1 MYFIFN
7 TCLIAI
13 AVALATKQSFIAV
26 WNQNFLWSA
35 PSYFVGAGAAAVGDL
50 GGDDLG
56 RVARA
61 ARRPRRST
69 SPIAPTRSTSAASTT
84 SAATSRRWPTCT
96 SRRSKRWRSR
106 STPRIRP
113 RSRTS
118 AACRCM
124 PPSIARGLGM
134 SDTEIQG
141 VKTAALLHD
150 IGKLA
155 VPEHILSKP
164 GPLTQE
170 EFQKIRVHPQVGAEI
185 ISAVPF
191 PYPVAPLILS
201 HHERWDGKGYPQ
213 GLKGEEIPLGARI
226 LSVVDYFDALTSD
239 RPYHKAMTPR
249 SRAGA
254 AAAGSRPRAR
264 SGGGADVRQ
273 DGGGDGSGRGHA
285 SRPRRRAA
293 CRSSRPTSA
302 AGPPSASSP
311 KRPRRSTVFEDIA
324 LAHREIYALYEIAQ
338 TMGTSLGV
346 ADTMALISSKLSNL
360 VPFSA
365 CALFLF
371 DEEADTLRCRF
382 ATGVEADAIGTMTVR
397 AGQGLAGW
405 VARNRRPL
413 VNARPSAEF
422 EAAGLA
428 KSTALQSALVAPLV
442 FSDRF
447 IGTLAVYSTQPDFY
461 TDDHRRL
468 LDRVSEQ
475 ASAVIHNSIVFEQT
489 QEDSLT
495 DPLTGL
501 PNTRFMFMHLTRELA
516 RAERLKAE
524 VALLVMDL
532 DNFKEINDNHGHHVG
547 DRALREVATVL
558 RAGIRP
564 YDICV
569 RYAGDEFIVV
579 LSGCGADEA
588 ERKRARAAA
597 HGRRSAVR
605 GAARA
610 AACRSRSASARRSIP
625 QDGDTYEALLATAD
639 SRMYRDKTRR
649 KQRAQVQPARDRH
662 RRPARRVGAAAA
674 AARRRSPRSTSSA
687 PASACSRLRLRVLR
701 RQYFSIRICSALTPS
716 LRAVTP
722 RVADQLRRAADE
734 AHAVG
739 RRQRFLQQ
747 RFADPAPSALPAGAL
762 LACHREVQRDPSRRL
777 ERGELRAET
786 QTHRP
791 NARCRST
798 RPACVVGRDK
808 CSINIERSGAMPVPP
823 ATNSSGR
830 STRSGNPNE
839 PNGPSRSSSVP
850 GDASSRCGSSPP
862 LSSTWTST
870 CMMPGLG
877 DFPRRGRNRIRLPQ
891 RRAAQAEHHR
901 LAGRE
906 ENSTARRSRL
916 RMPDARGGAG
926 DLPDGNGDHA
936 GPKTPLAAQ
945 DRYGAREASRPL
957 HPEDVEAGVDHQ
969 HFAGDAAARV
979 AQQERRRVA
988 DFGRFDRA
996 AQRRLLAHHAEDR
1009 REAADAGGRQRLHR
1023 PGGDRVDANVLGTEI
1038 RGEIAHR
1045 RFERGL
1051 RDAHHVVVREHAIAA
1066 EERQRQHAA
1075 AAARRHQRLRAAR
1088 QRDQRVGADVER
1100 LLESVARGIH
1110 EPAGDLF
1117 ARRERGAVHDEV
1129 EPAVRLLDLRV
1140 DRGDLVVAGD
1150 VERQHHRPSASACR
1164 PARRRA
1170 LRNGPDR

>member
-1 MYFIFN
+1 MRSLPLPARLYVGATIALGALLVVSLGPRSQFHSPVLFAVLLATSAITSAFKVSLPLAKSGSTMSVSYAVDFASLLLLGPNETMLVAVTSAWSQCTFRMKTKNPVYRTLFSMACLAITVQASGFAYELLGGEPGKLAPDAISGIARPLVVAATVYFIFN
-7 TCLIAI
+7 TCLIAV
-13 AVALATKQSFIAV
+13 AVSLATRQPFFAV

-35 PSYFVGAGAAAVGDL
+35 PSYFVGALAAALATWLLTYSGLWTAALVGAPL
-50 GGDDLG
+50 YLTYRTYKVYLG
-56 RVARA
+56 RIDDE
-61 ARRPRRST
+61 RRHVEEMADLHLATIEALALAIDAKDQTAQSHIRRVQVY
-69 SPIAPTRSTSAASTT
+69 
-84 SAATSRRWPTCT
+84 AT
-96 SRRSKRWRSR
+96 
-106 STPRIRP
+106 
-113 RSRTS
+113 
-118 AACRCM
+118 
-124 PPSIARGLGM
+124 SIARGLGM

-226 LSVVDYFDALTSD
+226 LSVVDYYDALTSD
-239 RPYHKAMTPR
+239 RPYHKAMTHEAALALLQQEAG
-249 SRAGA
+249 RALDPA
-254 AAAGSRPRAR
+254 VVQMFVKMAEELESVAGTIETAT
-264 SGGGADVRQ
+264 
-273 DGGGDGSGRGHA
+273 
-285 SRPRRRAA
+285 PRRLSLEPTNERG
-293 CRSSRPTSA
+293 RPAVGFQPEGTTKS
-302 AGPPSASSP
+302 
-311 KRPRRSTVFEDIA
+311 STVFEDIA

-382 ATGVEADAIGTMTVR
+382 ATGVEADAIGGMTVR

-422 EAAGLA
+422 EAAGLS

-558 RAGIRP
+558 RSGIRP

-588 ERKRARAAA
+588 ERKRVELQRTVDEVLFEARP
-597 HGRRSAVR
+597 GRRLPLAISV
-605 GAARA
+605 GAA
-610 AACRSRSASARRSIP
+610 IYP
-625 QDGDTYEALLATAD
+625 QDGDSYEALLATAD
-639 SRMYRDKTRR
+639 SRMYRDKSRR
-649 KQRAQVQPARDRH
+649 KKTVQVQPAATGTDGL
-662 RRPARRVGAAAA
+662 PAISV
-674 AARRRSPRSTSSA
+674 P
-687 PASACSRLRLRVLR
+687 
-701 RQYFSIRICSALTPS
+701 
-716 LRAVTP
+716 
-722 RVADQLRRAADE
+722 
-734 AHAVG
+734 
-739 RRQRFLQQ
+739 LQQ
-747 RFADPAPSALPAGAL
+747 
-762 LACHREVQRDPSRRL
+762 
-777 ERGELRAET
+777 
-786 QTHRP
+786 
-791 NARCRST
+791 
-798 RPACVVGRDK
+798 
-808 CSINIERSGAMPVPP
+808 
-823 ATNSSGR
+823 
-830 STRSGNPNE
+830 
-839 PNGPSRSSSVP
+839 
-850 GDASSRCGSSPP
+850 
-862 LSSTWTST
+862 
-870 CMMPGLG
+870 
-877 DFPRRGRNRIRLPQ
+877 PQ
-891 RRAAQAEHHR
+891 EI
-901 LAGRE
+901 
-906 ENSTARRSRL
+906 
-916 RMPDARGGAG
+916 
-926 DLPDGNGDHA
+926 
-936 GPKTPLAAQ
+936 
-945 DRYGAREASRPL
+945 
-957 HPEDVEAGVDHQ
+957 
-969 HFAGDAAARV
+969 
-979 AQQERRRVA
+979 
-988 DFGRFDRA
+988 
-996 AQRRLLAHHAEDR
+996 
-1009 REAADAGGRQRLHR
+1009 
-1023 PGGDRVDANVLGTEI
+1023 TEI
-1038 RGEIAHR
+1038 EI
-1045 RFERGL
+1045 
-1051 RDAHHVVVREHAIAA
+1051 
-1066 EERQRQHAA
+1066 QR
-1075 AAARRHQRLRAAR
+1075 
-1088 QRDQRVGADVER
+1088 
-1100 LLESVARGIH
+1100 
-1110 EPAGDLF
+1110 AGFGVL
-1117 ARRERGAVHDEV
+1117 
-1129 EPAVRLLDLRV
+1129 
-1140 DRGDLVVAGD
+1140 
-1150 VERQHHRPSASACR
+1150 
-1164 PARRRA
+1164 
-1170 LRNGPDR
+1170 